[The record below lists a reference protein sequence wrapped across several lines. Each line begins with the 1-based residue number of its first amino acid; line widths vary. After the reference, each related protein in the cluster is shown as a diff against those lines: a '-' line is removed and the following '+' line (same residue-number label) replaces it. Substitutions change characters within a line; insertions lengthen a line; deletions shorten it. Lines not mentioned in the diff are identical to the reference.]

1 MSDTSD
7 SDTAPSGM
15 VSITTVTPPKL
26 TSFSPEV
33 LVKWTKKWEKFQRDL
48 KMECVRMK
56 RDYATALPSI
66 QSLAEPAELIEGM
79 ARFSWFVTMDEVNDE
94 FILKK
99 MKEIMSKPLN
109 NAIPNAENALEKLR
123 WNISEKDVTMR
134 VVNFLIEASSLIEG
148 NGLSEDLKNDKMR
161 KKIFS
166 VILSKVKP
174 ATLRA
179 SLTERVDRNQNMNPK
194 YDVSDLAKDITELA
208 QENQRSF
215 DTAKK
220 SAPEK
225 RRSESDAALGREPK
239 RARQDEGPKGSNN
252 HLTRRPGKVTSDRI
266 AANKAVAEVMDAVA
280 MVEEAKNRADTA
292 TTAVKTQ
299 SPSTATQATALAPLK
314 H

>member
-7 SDTAPSGM
+7 SDIVPSGM

-66 QSLAEPAELIEGM
+66 QSLAEPAKLIEGM
-79 ARFSWFVTMDEVNDE
+79 ARFSWFVTMDEVNYE

-99 MKEIMSKPLN
+99 MKEIMSMPLN

-123 WNISEKDVTMR
+123 WNTSEKDVTMR

-148 NGLSEDLKNDKMR
+148 NGLSEDLKNDKMQ

-179 SLTERVDRNQNMNPK
+179 SLTERSDKQPEQELSASDEETKRPANINDVPLDTVDYDYSSDELEGRDPKGPGPIPVPSTKLFASMSFKIKANELMKCMNE
-194 YDVSDLAKDITELA
+194 TGW
-208 QENQRSF
+208 NF
-215 DTAKK
+215 G
-220 SAPEK
+220 
-225 RRSESDAALGREPK
+225 AALGRKE
-239 RARQDEGPKGSNN
+239 
-252 HLTRRPGKVTSDRI
+252 
-266 AANKAVAEVMDAVA
+266 AEHELGNVSEDDGY
-280 MVEEAKNRADTA
+280 DTMLENA
-292 TTAVKTQ
+292 L
-299 SPSTATQATALAPLK
+299 SP
-314 H
+314 